1 MEWQRLFS
9 GFDLDGSGK
18 LDFRELQKAIQQI
31 GYRFSPEILNKLIH
45 IYDSDKS
52 GTFTLDEFIQIFCE
66 LHIVTA
72 EFKKYDVQGRGV
84 AQITYEQFLSGAFAL
99 KR

>member
-1 MEWQRLFS
+1 MEWQKLFA
-9 GFDLDGSGK
+9 GFDLDGSGQ
-18 LDFRELQKAIQQI
+18 LDIRELQKAIQQI
-31 GYRFSPEILNKLIH
+31 GYRFSPETLQRLIRT
-45 IYDSDKS
+45 YDADKS
-52 GTFTLDEFIQIFCE
+52 GSFTLDEFIQIFCE